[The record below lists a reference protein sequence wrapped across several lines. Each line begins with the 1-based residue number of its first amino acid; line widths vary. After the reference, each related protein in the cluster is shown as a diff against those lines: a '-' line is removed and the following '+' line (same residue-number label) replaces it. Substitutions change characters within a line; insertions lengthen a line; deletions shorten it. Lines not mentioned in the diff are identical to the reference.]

1 MEDSI
6 YAKDDSKP
14 SKEGIILGKDSIKR
28 DIYDSFI
35 PKE

>member
-14 SKEGIILGKDSIKR
+14 SKEGITLGKDGIKR
-28 DIYDSFI
+28 DLL
-35 PKE
+35 